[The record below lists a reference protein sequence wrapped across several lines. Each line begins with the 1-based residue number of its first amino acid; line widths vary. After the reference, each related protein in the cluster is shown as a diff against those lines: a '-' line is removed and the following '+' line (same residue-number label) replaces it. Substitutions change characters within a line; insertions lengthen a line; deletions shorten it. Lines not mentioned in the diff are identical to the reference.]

1 MEQTMNPLV
10 PGAGGARRLA
20 TLPNGPAQPL
30 MMRFAY
36 REMLTPR
43 MFRQVL
49 AALGAIVAVFTV
61 IGPVSTYET
70 LSPLRRLGYWSLC
83 YFVAWP
89 VFFCMAVVTLYL
101 LRNRSPRTASLSLA
115 GMTLLAGVPATGIVC
130 SIEQL
135 MRPQYSVGLPSLY
148 PRVVAV
154 MLPATILVHLIVLHR
169 INLNEAR
176 PAAKRNLFADVGAV
190 RTEPGRST
198 PQARADAMDTA
209 VAPEPVTAAVRAAHA
224 PQPAPHPAATPATKP
239 RSVFDRLPRRLGTDL
254 IYLTV
259 DDHYVKAHTPAGSAI
274 VLMRFADAVAE
285 LSGHGLQVHRSYWVA
300 SRYLKRLA
308 QKDGRT
314 VLRLTTGHE
323 VPVSR
328 TYLAAVRSALREV
341 EANRPLDVS

>member
-1 MEQTMNPLV
+1 MEQTVRPSV
-10 PGAGGARRLA
+10 PGAGGARSLA
-20 TLPNGPAQPL
+20 TLPNGPAQSQ

-130 SIEQL
+130 SIELL
-135 MRPQYSVGLPSLY
+135 MRPQYSVGLPTLY

-169 INLNEAR
+169 ISLIESR
-176 PAAKRNLFADVGAV
+176 PAAKRNFLADVAAV
-190 RTEPGRST
+190 RTEPGRSN
-198 PQARADAMDTA
+198 PRARAAAMDTA
-209 VAPEPVTAAVRAAHA
+209 VAAAPVTAADRAAHA
-224 PQPAPHPAATPATKP
+224 PEPAPHHAATPATKP

-300 SRYLKRLA
+300 SRYLERLA

-314 VLRLTTGHE
+314 ALRLTTGHE

-328 TYLAAVRSALREV
+328 TYLTAVRCAMREV
-341 EANRPLDVS
+341 EANRPLGAG